1 MINITKYYKNY
12 DEAVNKINR
21 LEFNHFVVYFY
32 LTRNVKLGLTA
43 KFEVD
48 KKNVDELMVILN
60 DLELEEF

>member
-21 LEFNHFVVYFY
+21 LEFNHFAVHVY
-32 LTRNVKLGLTA
+32 LTRNVKSGLTA

-48 KKNVDELMVILN
+48 KKMLMN
-60 DLELEEF
+60 